1 MRASD
6 SIFRKPPSEKGRFL
20 KQNSLVDIAMF
31 GERVVGI
38 KVPIKMDLKVK
49 APPAIRGN
57 TVQGGT
63 KRVTL
68 ETGVVVN
75 APLRRRGRH
84 RPHQHGDGR
93 WNA

>member
-49 APPAIRGN
+49 C
-57 TVQGGT
+57 
-63 KRVTL
+63 
-68 ETGVVVN
+68 
-75 APLRRRGRH
+75 LRRSAATPSKAAQSG
-84 RPHQHGDGR
+84 
-93 WNA
+93 